1 MKPSRVA
8 EVLGGLLDTRW
19 PAFVWGAPGVGKSSV
34 VRAVAEARGL
44 ALVDVRAPLLD
55 PTDPLDDPRRHL
67 LFRPTD
73 GEFDACGPRGPE
85 SIRVFGLND
94 RASPRKLPQGRRATL
109 VKLQLLIRAYDD
121 LLKRPDA
128 AGAALHR
135 QIMLEEPFSAVL
147 FWLVEFAAHPDA
159 ALFLAPDQ
167 PKVARNT
174 QSGGRDNPQP
184 LPPPQTIVGGGQ

>member
-1 MKPSRVA
+1 MGTDIDHFRPKSI
-8 EVLGGLLDTRW
+8 W
-19 PAFVWGAPGVGKSSV
+19 PVSAFVW
-34 VRAVAEARGL
+34 ENYLL
-44 ALVDVRAPLLD
+44 ACSHCNSNLKRTQFPLLPSGDPALLD

-159 ALFLAPDQ
+159 ALFLAPDI
-167 PKVARNT
+167 PGLVVEHRID
-174 QSGGRDNPQP
+174 GW
-184 LPPPQTIVGGGQ
+184 L